1 MIELILLIASIIIL
15 YIVFPIV
22 GTYTLIKTFIK
33 WDLRILKIW
42 FYRTAVAID
51 QMGNTIGA
59 PLFNDMLIITG
70 GYKFGNTNETISS
83 VIGKNYR
90 DNTLSRSGKLLRRML
105 DFIDANHSLKSIS
118 EDEHNTRK

>member
-1 MIELILLIASIIIL
+1 MLL

-22 GTYTLIKTFIK
+22 GTYTLIKTLIK
-33 WDLRILKIW
+33 WDFRILKIW
-42 FYRTAVAID
+42 FYRTAVSID

-59 PLFNDMLIITG
+59 PLFNDIFIKVG

-90 DNTLSRSGKLLRRML
+90 DNTLSRCGKLLRRIL
-105 DFIDANHSLKSIS
+105 DFMDDNHSLKSIE
-118 EDEHNTRK
+118 EDEYNTRK